1 MTYTTKAGGQPS
13 PSSLFP
19 ELSSQARRSS
29 DVTLSL
35 LDAASKA
42 PPETPIPQDLPV
54 LATPVAPAPLRGAVA
69 RESLE
74 SSYLAPSSQGAVFA
88 KGVALPATTEVAMTG
103 HQVLSDSL
111 PGAVTGNASMG
122 PSCGCRACSVLA
134 VTAGDGAAA
143 WDTTADQAPLVM
155 DGLVTLGTGVNVSK
169 VFQLH
174 SNPTATKTIFLDFD
188 GHSIGSTPWENGGAL
203 SLKSFYTT
211 FDSTILTEIQRI
223 WQRVAEDFSP
233 FNVNVTTQDPGAENL
248 RKSGTGDDRWG
259 IRVAFTS
266 NLNLLTGAA
275 IINAGGGGTAYYN
288 SFNWNTDDVALVF
301 NRGEYTAANT
311 ASHEVGHTL
320 GLTHDGSGT
329 TVEYYGGHGGT
340 GATSWGTIMG
350 APWLGNDENL
360 TQWSNGQYFGANN
373 TQDDLT
379 TITNGNGFTYNADD
393 HGNSFATATALTG
406 QSFSSFGI
414 IERNTDVDLFRF
426 DTGAGLVS
434 FNIVNASRAFTG
446 SAGSYVT
453 EYLAARGANLDIA
466 ATLYRADQSIVQ
478 TFNPADLTTAS
489 FSINLAAGTYF
500 LGIDGVGFG
509 TPSAS
514 VPTGYTDYGSLGQ
527 YMVSGT
533 VQATSVVTPP
543 PPPPLPAPTIVVT
556 SAGGL
561 ATTEAGGTA
570 SFQVALSR
578 APTSDVTIRFST
590 SDTTEGTVRTSTL
603 VFTAAN
609 WQTPQ
614 TVTVQGVDDT
624 LVDGSQPYNVLM
636 ATTSTDAAFNG
647 LTGPAVTVQN
657 SDNDLVSPPTT
668 TGLVTF
674 QATTGGLVNRFNF
687 IVAPTAVG
695 AQSAINT
702 SDNQRLAI
710 TEGGYRTSTG
720 TAITLDSYHWTFDN
734 LNRATHLVF
743 EGYRTANTNLDNFKI
758 QYSPTGNTWAT
769 AFTVTNTVE
778 NSFSFALPTA
788 VSGRMLVRVV
798 DTKTGVGDTFYDTLF
813 VDRLAFTAGAAA
825 TSRSLTDDPIIGGA
839 TSLAPEADEAFAYD
853 QAAAADGLNE
863 DLGLSTEPIPALAEL
878 ASLGTANPTGTEPLA
893 TPFPAA
899 GLDTSPT
906 SPWLV
911 ATQPLL

>member
-1 MTYTTKAGGQPS
+1 
-13 PSSLFP
+13 
-19 ELSSQARRSS
+19 
-29 DVTLSL
+29 
-35 LDAASKA
+35 
-42 PPETPIPQDLPV
+42 
-54 LATPVAPAPLRGAVA
+54 
-69 RESLE
+69 
-74 SSYLAPSSQGAVFA
+74 
-88 KGVALPATTEVAMTG
+88 MTG

-111 PGAVTGNASMG
+111 PGAVAGNATMG

-143 WDTTADQAPLVM
+143 WDTNTDQAPLVM

-169 VFQLH
+169 VLHLH

-188 GHSIGSTPWENGGAL
+188 GYSISSTPWENGGAL
-203 SLKSFYTT
+203 RLNSFYSVFDTT
-211 FDSTILTEIQRI
+211 TLTEIQRI
-223 WQRVAEDFSP
+223 WQRVAEDFAP
-233 FNVNVTTQDPGAENL
+233 FNVNVTTQDPGTENL
-248 RKSGTGDDRWG
+248 RKSGTADDRWG

-266 NLNLLTGAA
+266 NLNLVTGQA
-275 IINAGGGGTAYYN
+275 IKNAGGGGTAYYN
-288 SFNWNTDDVALVF
+288 SFNWSTDDVALVF
-301 NRGEYTAANT
+301 NKGEYTAANT

-329 TVEYYGGHGGT
+329 TVEYYGGHGGS

-393 HGNSFATATALTG
+393 HGNSFATATGLTG
-406 QSFSSFGI
+406 LSFSSFGV

-446 SAGSYVT
+446 NAGVYTT
-453 EYLAARGANLDIA
+453 EYLASRGANLDIA

-489 FSINLAAGTYF
+489 FSLNLAAGTYY

-509 TPSAS
+509 TPLAS

-533 VQATSVVTPP
+533 VQATSLVTPPP
-543 PPPPLPAPTIVVT
+543 PPPPLPAPTLVVT
-556 SAGGL
+556 SAGSL
-561 ATTEAGGTA
+561 VTTEAGGTA
-570 SFQVALSR
+570 TFQVALSR

-590 SDTTEGTVRTSTL
+590 SDSTEGTARTSTL

-614 TVTVQGVDDT
+614 SVTVQGVDDT
-624 LVDGSQPYNVLM
+624 LVDGSQAYNILM

-647 LTGPAVTVQN
+647 LTGPAVTVHN
-657 SDNDLVSPPTT
+657 SDNDVVTPPPTTT
-668 TGLVTF
+668 TGLVTY
-674 QATTGGLVNRFNF
+674 QATAGGLVNRFNF

-695 AQSAINT
+695 AQTAIHT

-720 TAITLDSYHWTFDN
+720 TAITLDSYNWTFDN

-743 EGYRTANTNLDNFKI
+743 EGYRTANNNLDNFKI
-758 QYSPTGNTWAT
+758 QYSPNGATWAT
-769 AFTVTNTVE
+769 AFTVSNTVE
-778 NSFSFALPTA
+778 NSFSFALPTP

-798 DTKTGVGDTFYDTLF
+798 DTKTGVGDTAYDTLF
-813 VDRLAFTAGAAA
+813 VDRLAFTSGAAPA
-825 TSRSLTDDPIIGGA
+825 AQSLSDDPIIGGA
-839 TSLAPEADEAFAYD
+839 TSLAPEAGEAFAYD
-853 QAAAADGLNE
+853 QAAAPDGLPE
-863 DLGLSTEPIPALAEL
+863 ELSFSTEPFQATTEL
-878 ASLGTANPTGTEPLA
+878 ASLGAANPTGTEPLVA
-893 TPFPAA
+893 TFPAA

-906 SPWLV
+906 TPWLV
-911 ATQPLL
+911 GTQPLL